1 MRIQHPPLSL
11 KPYVCTSCARSI
23 KLRSRRYATAVQSTP
38 ETYDVV
44 CVGGGPVG
52 LSLLT
57 ALRSSKQTSHLKLA
71 LVESQ
76 DLAPARTWQLPPSRY
91 SNRASSLTPSSQSFL
106 SQIGAWQHLDPTR
119 IQPYQHM
126 HVWDALAP
134 SSISFAHPSPSTRPI
149 ACMTE
154 NPNLVR
160 ALLTRLTELEPIS
173 IFDKTTLSS
182 IHLGPKTLPPSSNLN
197 LSSWPHLTLSSGRL
211 LTARLLVGADGFN
224 SPVRSYAGIPSRG
237 WDYNRHGIVATV
249 KLAGVN
255 NSNSNEKVAYQRF
268 LPSGPIA
275 LLALPED
282 YATLVWTTTPEQA
295 SNLKAMPSADFVA
308 MVNAGFRLNA
318 VDVNFM
324 LGMEKGQIEE
334 LDWRES
340 VTKPEAGTPLPR
352 KVLNVQDHSVASFPL
367 RMRHADSYTADRV
380 ALVGDAAHTIHP
392 LAGQGLNLGIGDSRA
407 LANAIAFAAGVG
419 GDVGKVGGCLE
430 RYAGERY
437 AGNGRVMGVV
447 DKLSWLY
454 GKRGGAIVEARALGL
469 RGMNALEGVKG
480 WIMRMAG
487 G

>member
-1 MRIQHPPLSL
+1 
-11 KPYVCTSCARSI
+11 
-23 KLRSRRYATAVQSTP
+23 
-38 ETYDVV
+38 
-44 CVGGGPVG
+44 
-52 LSLLT
+52 
-57 ALRSSKQTSHLKLA
+57 
-71 LVESQ
+71 
-76 DLAPARTWQLPPSRY
+76 
-91 SNRASSLTPSSQSFL
+91 
-106 SQIGAWQHLDPTR
+106 
-119 IQPYQHM
+119 
-126 HVWDALAP
+126 
-134 SSISFAHPSPSTRPI
+134 
-149 ACMTE
+149 
-154 NPNLVR
+154 
-160 ALLTRLTELEPIS
+160 
-173 IFDKTTLSS
+173 
-182 IHLGPKTLPPSSNLN
+182 
-197 LSSWPHLTLSSGRL
+197 
-211 LTARLLVGADGFN
+211 
-224 SPVRSYAGIPSRG
+224 
-237 WDYNRHGIVATV
+237 
-249 KLAGVN
+249 
-255 NSNSNEKVAYQRF
+255 
-268 LPSGPIA
+268 
-275 LLALPED
+275 
-282 YATLVWTTTPEQA
+282 
-295 SNLKAMPSADFVA
+295 MPSADFVA